1 MKLVSFSITNFR
13 SITKAHKL
21 PISNSTILIGKN
33 NEGKS
38 NILNAL
44 AIATEL
50 IRMHGYGAIRRLR
63 ASPRYR
69 RSGLYKWERDFPV
82 QLQAKSSD
90 GESIF
95 RLEFELNDEE
105 IEEFKKEIK
114 SNLNGTLPIE
124 IHIGAFQN
132 PEFLVIKKG
141 RGSKTLQKK
150 SQKISQFIG
159 QRIDFTYIPAVRTSN
174 AAVKVVEEML
184 SDELSVLE
192 ENNEYLEALEKIS
205 ELQQPILD
213 KISEKITVPLQQFIP
228 QIKEVKVRVSDEE
241 RYKALRRSC
250 EVIIDDGTATSIERK
265 GDGVKSLAAI
275 SLLRGQKQ
283 TNRASVLALE
293 EPESHLHPRAIHRL
307 KDVIDEL
314 SIDHQVVVSTHS
326 PLFVDRKEISSNI
339 LIDCNK
345 AKPAKHIQEIR
356 DLLGVKASDNLTHAK
371 LALIVE
377 GEDDKVSLFAILSNY
392 SQTLKN
398 SLNNGSLIIDPL
410 YGAGNLS
417 YKISVYQ
424 SIVCDSH
431 VLVDNDLAGRE
442 AIEKAEDD
450 GILKVA
456 DYHYVVC
463 NGMNE
468 SELEDCL
475 NSSIY
480 SEAINKE
487 YGVNINTNKFR
498 NNSSSWSQRMRTT
511 FLSQGK
517 RWTKRIKKQVKDTV
531 SQCVK
536 YNVENALNEQKRSSV
551 DALVIALES
560 KLTE

>member
-44 AIATEL
+44 AIAMEL
-50 IRMHGYGAIRRLR
+50 IRMHGYGALPPLRR
-63 ASPRYR
+63 PQRYR
-69 RSGLYKWERDFPV
+69 RRGLYEWERDFPI
-82 QLQAKSSD
+82 QLQTNSSP
-90 GESIF
+90 GASIF
-95 RLEFELNDEE
+95 RLEFELNDAE

-124 IHIGAFQN
+124 IHIGTSQN

-150 SQKISQFIG
+150 SQIISQFIG
-159 QRIDFTYIPAVRTSN
+159 QRIDFTYIPAVRTSD

-192 ENNEYLEALEKIS
+192 ENKEYIKALEKIT

-213 KISEKITVPLQQFIP
+213 KISEKITVLLQQFIP

-293 EPESHLHPRAIHRL
+293 EPESHLHPSAIHRL
-307 KDVIDEL
+307 KDVIYEL
-314 SIDHQVVVSTHS
+314 SLDHQVVVSTHS

-339 LIDCNK
+339 LIDSNK
-345 AKPAKHIQEIR
+345 AKPAEHIQEIR

-377 GEDDKVSLFAILSNY
+377 GEDDKESLSAIFANC
-392 SQTLKN
+392 SQILKN
-398 SLNNGSLIIDPL
+398 ALNNGTLVVEPL

-424 SIVCDSH
+424 SVVCDSH
-431 VLVDNDLAGRE
+431 VLVDNDVAGRE
-442 AIEKAEDD
+442 AIEKAEEE

-463 NGMNE
+463 NGMGE
-468 SELEDCL
+468 SEFEDCL

-480 SEAINKE
+480 SEAINRE
-487 YGVNINTNKFR
+487 YGVDINGKSFR
-498 NNSSSWSQRMRTT
+498 NNSSKWSQRMKET

-517 RWTKRIKKQVKDTV
+517 RWTQRIEKQLKNTV

-536 YNVENALNEQKRSSV
+536 TYVERSLNEHKRSSI
-551 DALVIALES
+551 DALVSSLES